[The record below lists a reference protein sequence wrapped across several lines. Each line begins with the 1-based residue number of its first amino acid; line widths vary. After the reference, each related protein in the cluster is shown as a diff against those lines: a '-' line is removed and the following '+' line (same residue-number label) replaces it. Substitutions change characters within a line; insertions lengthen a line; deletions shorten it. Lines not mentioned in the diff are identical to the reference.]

1 MKRLF
6 VVGLF
11 AISMF
16 ALVACGGARDQEV
29 LRVGMDLRYP
39 PFETETSAGE
49 PLGISVDVALALGE
63 FLGRPVEIVNT
74 NFASLIPSL
83 NSGEIDIIIASMSNT
98 PERAEAINFSETYFY
113 FKLPT
118 LVNRAFAEANG
129 ITESSSVADLQAVP
143 GARFTGITGQTS
155 ASIPESLGLSVTV
168 ATNLEAAVLN
178 VVQGQADAL
187 IMSAFPVA
195 RGHLANPEDTIMV
208 FDPWQSSPIAMGV
221 RQGDDELLAQANAFI
236 ETMSQPGGLYDQL
249 RAKWNVAVL
258 NPADWNEATIFILE
272 RSGMDFFINED

>member
-208 FDPWQSSPIAMGV
+208 FDPWQSSSIAMGV

-236 ETMSQPGGLYDQL
+236 ATMSQPGGLYDQL

-272 RSGMDFFINED
+272 RSGIDFFINED